1 MERADLALWNK
12 LLDTTLGLLA
22 SLDELLESKHGL
34 SALWYQVLA
43 TLESAHEGRLRL
55 HELASAIRLSQSGT
69 TRLVD
74 RLEKEGLVERS
85 SCPSDRR
92 VVYSSLSTAGKSA
105 LTAARPE
112 WEDFLEAHFALPLG
126 TEHQKTLALIL
137 EHLQPGDTRLATC
150 PKALASD

>member
-22 SLDELLESKHGL
+22 ALDELLTSKHGL

-43 TLESAHEGRLRL
+43 TLESAPDGRLRL
-55 HELASAIRLSQSGT
+55 HELAAAIRLSQSGT

-85 SCPSDRR
+85 SCPGDRR
-92 VVYSSLSTAGKSA
+92 VVYSSLSTAGKNA
-105 LTAARPE
+105 LTTARPD
-112 WEDFLEAHFALPLG
+112 WESFLETHFAVPLG
-126 TEHQKTLALIL
+126 ADHQKTLALIL
-137 EHLQPGDTRLATC
+137 EYLQPGDQRLTTC
-150 PKALASD
+150 PKALASS

>member
-1 MERADLALWNK
+1 MEQEAQDLWNN

-22 SLDELLESKHGL
+22 ALDELLESRHGL

-43 TLESAHEGRLRL
+43 TLETAPEGRLRL

-85 SCPSDRR
+85 SCPNDRR
-92 VVYSSLSTAGKSA
+92 VVYSSLSPQGKSA
-105 LTAARPE
+105 LTAARPD
-112 WEDFLEAHFALPLG
+112 WEGFLETHFALPLG
-126 TEHQKTLALIL
+126 LENQKNFASIL
-137 EHLQPGDTRLATC
+137 QLLQPGDTPLTTC
-150 PKALASD
+150 PKALSSD